1 MSQDFLDE
9 NEQTSLQWGCINLQ
23 GDIIDESRR
32 WVLNIKISVLL
43 KKGWISYARV
53 CLRRDEYHIYMA
65 QLSLQFL

>member
-32 WVLNIKISVLL
+32 
-43 KKGWISYARV
+43 
-53 CLRRDEYHIYMA
+53 
-65 QLSLQFL
+65 